1 MCGVSRPRPMSAYNV
16 CGLCLCVW
24 VGVGVTDRQRHGEQE
39 RLKPVWLKVGLKR
52 VANFELESGL
62 LD

>member
-39 RLKPVWLKVGLKR
+39 RCKTR
-52 VANFELESGL
+52 VVKSRAETGSKF
-62 LD
+62 